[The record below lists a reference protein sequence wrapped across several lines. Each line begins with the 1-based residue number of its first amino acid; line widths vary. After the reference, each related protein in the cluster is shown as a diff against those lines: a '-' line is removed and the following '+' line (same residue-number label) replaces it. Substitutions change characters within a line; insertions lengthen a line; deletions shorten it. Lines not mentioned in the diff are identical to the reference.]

1 MTYISKYKGV
11 FMKMTKTIMAGAIAM
26 TLLSFGANAAGQGQ
40 VNFKGTVVNSPCGIA
55 SESANQTIDF
65 GQISSASLN
74 KGEHSKAQDVEI
86 KLVNCDFNGDTKKAV
101 TISFSGSAKDTAN
114 TELGTTGDTKAVI
127 KMSTAT
133 GDFVVFDGQSA
144 AGKYNLKEG
153 DNTMRYSAWV
163 QKANGADNV
172 QEGEFSAVANFNLSY
187 Q

>member
-1 MTYISKYKGV
+1 
-11 FMKMTKTIMAGAIAM
+11 MTKTIMAGAIAM
-26 TLLSFGANAAGQGQ
+26 TLLSFGVNAAGNGQGQ
-40 VNFKGTVVNSPCGIA
+40 VNFKGTIISSPCGIA

-74 KGEHSKAQDVEI
+74 AGNHSKAQDVEI
-86 KLVNCDFNGDTKKAV
+86 KLVNCELNGAQKSV
-101 TISFSGSAKDTAN
+101 NISFSGSAKDNAN

-127 KMSTAT
+127 KMSTAG
-133 GDFVVFDGQSA
+133 GDFVVFDGNTS

-163 QKANGADNV
+163 QKANGETTV